1 LLLLPVVV
9 VVLTNP
15 LWGILNNNSFN
26 GECRLPYYSA
36 ALSSSATSP
45 RRR

>member
-1 LLLLPVVV
+1 LLLLLV

-15 LWGILNNNSFN
+15 LQGILNNNSFN

-36 ALSSSATSP
+36 ALSSSATF
-45 RRR
+45 RRRRR